1 MALDPVL
8 FNVFVVLASLL
19 IIFKAADLVV
29 YGISRYAR
37 KLGLSDILIGLVVVA
52 LAASMP
58 EIISSL
64 TGLMIG
70 REEVLFGTILGT
82 NLVHLALVLGVL
94 ALVGKRIRLESE
106 FLGPSIWVLWLA
118 LLAPFALMLWDNELG
133 RVDGVILIALYVMY
147 LGWLWHR
154 EESSGHLKKRVLLR
168 TIWRDALI
176 FVLSLVAILLAG
188 RWLVF
193 GSINLAALAGIPAY
207 FIALTVLAL
216 GGALPDFAVGLRSI
230 MRGHQDVGVGDVLG
244 SVALEFLFFFG
255 LIGLLNPLAIDAGQI
270 INAVVFLAV
279 ALTLVI
285 FFVQRR
291 TMTWKHGALLIG
303 LYAVFLAIE
312 IAKLVS

>member
-8 FNVFVVLASLL
+8 FNVFVALASLL

-37 KLGLSDILIGLVVVA
+37 KLGLSDLLIGLVVVA

-64 TGLMIG
+64 TGLLLG

-82 NLVHLALVLGVL
+82 NLVHLALVLGML
-94 ALVGKRIRLESE
+94 AFFGKKIRLESE
-106 FLGPSIWVLWLA
+106 FLGSSIWVLWLA
-118 LLAPFALMLWDNELG
+118 LLTPFALMLWDGELG
-133 RVDGVILIALYVMY
+133 RVDGIILIVLYSVY

-154 EESSGHLKKRVLLR
+154 EESSGHLKRRVLLR

-193 GSINLAALAGIPAY
+193 SSINLAALAGIPAY
-207 FIALTVLAL
+207 FIALTVLAV

-230 MRGHQDVGVGDVLG
+230 LRGHQDVGVGDVLG
-244 SVALEFLFFFG
+244 SVALEFLLFFG
-255 LIGLLNPLAIDAGQI
+255 LIGLLHPLAIDAGQI

-285 FFVQRR
+285 FFVQRG
-291 TMTWKHGALLIG
+291 TMTWKHGLFLVG
-303 LYAVFLAIE
+303 LYVLFLAIE
-312 IAKLVS
+312 IWKLV